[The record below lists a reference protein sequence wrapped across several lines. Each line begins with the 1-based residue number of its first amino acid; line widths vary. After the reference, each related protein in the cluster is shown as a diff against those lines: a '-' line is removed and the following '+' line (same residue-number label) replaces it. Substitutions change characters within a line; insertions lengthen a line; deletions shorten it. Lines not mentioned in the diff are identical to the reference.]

1 MDVPGAGPRGLA
13 RAHRPGVTDA
23 CRGGSAVTA
32 EQVRDVLRGVLDPEL
47 GANVVELGLVYDV
60 QIVGTKVFV
69 TMTLT
74 TPLCPMNEMIPD
86 AVRQAVGALPGVGG
100 VDVELVWTPAWEPQ
114 MMSREL
120 KERFGW

>member
-1 MDVPGAGPRGLA
+1 M
-13 RAHRPGVTDA
+13 
-23 CRGGSAVTA
+23 VTA
-32 EQVRDVLRGVLDPEL
+32 EQVRDALRGVVDPEL
-47 GANVVELGLVYDV
+47 GASIVDLGLVYDV
-60 QIVGTKVFV
+60 QVIGSKIFV

-86 AVRQAVGALPGVGG
+86 AVRQAAAALPGVGG
-100 VDVELVWTPAWEPQ
+100 VDVELVWTPPWEPQ

>member
-1 MDVPGAGPRGLA
+1 MVTSDAVRGA
-13 RAHRPGVTDA
+13 
-23 CRGGSAVTA
+23 
-32 EQVRDVLRGVLDPEL
+32 LRGVVDPEL
-47 GANVVELGLVYDV
+47 GANIVDLGLVYDAQV
-60 QIVGTKVFV
+60 IGAKVFV

-86 AVRQAVGALPGVGG
+86 AVRQAVGALPGVAG
-100 VDVELVWTPAWEPQ
+100 VDVELVWTPPWAPQ